1 MLRSIFFRPFLFLHF
16 CCPGKCCNMV
26 GLRSGRVMIET
37 KKGVLKSLRAFQNP
51 FFTGRNSLSQ
61 SLTALPAP
69 SEREPLAR
77 PEALRFSRKVYRYA
91 KGPIPEGA
99 VERSETGGVSPGV
112 LPGGRERLRDFAPCL
127 SLFYAFY
134 RERNSFDKTIFV
146 TYTG

>member
-1 MLRSIFFRPFLFLHF
+1 
-16 CCPGKCCNMV
+16 MV

-69 SEREPLAR
+69 SGREPLAR

-99 VERSETGGVSPGV
+99 VAVGDWGSFSQRASRWA
-112 LPGGRERLRDFAPCL
+112 RERLRGFAPCR

-146 TYTG
+146 TYTE